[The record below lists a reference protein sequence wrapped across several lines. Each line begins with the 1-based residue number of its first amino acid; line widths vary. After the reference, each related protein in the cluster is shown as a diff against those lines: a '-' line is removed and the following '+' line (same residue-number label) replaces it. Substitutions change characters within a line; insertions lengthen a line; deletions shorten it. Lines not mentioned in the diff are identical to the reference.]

1 MLKSGISKKHS
12 QIHCRCFI
20 MKSFT
25 RLQSELMH
33 TWPPKTRSIF
43 NLVVFN
49 LIWCFLTCSRLKF
62 TSSWNTKVMIFNINI
77 LKVTSW
83 TTFSHHRCWREFSR
97 SPLLMFVPIAPIICL
112 TLVRLTE
119 CSSHQYSEH
128 QLCCLGSG
136 CHQPV
141 SSILPEKLFGLQK
154 ILTRRI
160 CVFCSRPR
168 FSGRL
173 VKVCHPNLFVCMIQL

>member
-20 MKSFT
+20 MKIFT

-33 TWPPKTRSIF
+33 IWPPKTWSIF

-62 TSSWNTKVMIFNINI
+62 TSSWNTQVMIFNMNI

-83 TTFSHHRCWREFSR
+83 TTFSHRELFSR
-97 SPLLMFVPIAPIICL
+97 SPLLMFVPIALIICL
-112 TLVRLTE
+112 TFVRETE
-119 CSSHQYSEH
+119 CSSHQYSSH
-128 QLCCLGSG
+128 SCGVWAQLNITGETFETKRKFPTEYDEELY
-136 CHQPV
+136 
-141 SSILPEKLFGLQK
+141 I
-154 ILTRRI
+154 
-160 CVFCSRPR
+160 RPR
-168 FSGRL
+168 W
-173 VKVCHPNLFVCMIQL
+173 

>member
-33 TWPPKTRSIF
+33 TRPPKTRSIF

-112 TLVRLTE
+112 TLDRLTE

-128 QLCCLGSG
+128 QLRCLGPG
-136 CHQPV
+136 CLTSAGELYITRETFWV
-141 SSILPEKLFGLQK
+141 TKNIDKKDLCIL
-154 ILTRRI
+154 
-160 CVFCSRPR
+160 
-168 FSGRL
+168 
-173 VKVCHPNLFVCMIQL
+173 